1 MSGWRAVHTHE
12 RELKILPR
20 LVVGDKELE
29 VFLEKD
35 TTQGLYDGVA
45 SLKGIK
51 ELRICW
57 YVCL

>member
-1 MSGWRAVHTHE
+1 MHTHE

-57 YVCL
+57 CVCL

>member
-1 MSGWRAVHTHE
+1 MHTRK

-45 SLKGIK
+45 SL
-51 ELRICW
+51 ERN
-57 YVCL
+57 